1 MFFTFQKDAHWT
13 DRAGRGVRGRDRG
26 VSRRVFRRLLPVR
39 PTPELC
45 VEAYPQ
51 PSRFGVIAELRTKR
65 SSAPDR
71 GQAGGGLTPTD
82 RAAPW
87 CLSGRRCRSPR

>member
-39 PTPELC
+39 PTPERC
-45 VEAYPQ
+45 VEAYP
-51 PSRFGVIAELRTKR
+51 PDGDRRILARCCGWRMARPIILTR
-65 SSAPDR
+65 SDHGSW
-71 GQAGGGLTPTD
+71 L
-82 RAAPW
+82 RAA
-87 CLSGRRCRSPR
+87 GRRPTRATSSL